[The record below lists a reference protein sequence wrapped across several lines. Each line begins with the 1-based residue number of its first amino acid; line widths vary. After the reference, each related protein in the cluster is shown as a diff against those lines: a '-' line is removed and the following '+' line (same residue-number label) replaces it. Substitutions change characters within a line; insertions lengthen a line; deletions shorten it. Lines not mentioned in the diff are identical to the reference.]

1 MNTPK
6 HRAPADNSWQLYR
19 RLLTYTRPYSR
30 LLIISL
36 CGFLLYSG
44 METLMAQL
52 MKYFVEGLETR
63 DKQLMWMVPVAIV
76 AARFVHGIGA
86 YFGNYYIARVGIQ
99 VVNDL
104 RRDLFQHLLH
114 LPSRYYDNQNSGE
127 IISLIT
133 YNVAQV
139 TGSVTKAVQVGLR
152 DGFTVVG
159 LFAYLIWV
167 DWKLTCI
174 FIAIAP
180 ILGLLANIAS
190 RYFRRLSGRM
200 QVSMGGITHI
210 SNEAISGYRLVKSYN
225 GQKYEAERF
234 NIACQDNNRLSKK
247 YERIA
252 SLQGPLFHLVIAIN
266 LSIILFLIMTFWQQ
280 DTGTAVAYLTAAGMI
295 AKPLRQVAT
304 INETI
309 QKGLSAAE
317 TIFEVID
324 MHAEPDEHSAQ
335 LQVTS
340 GNIEFKN
347 LHFSYT
353 DHKQALNNINFTVAP
368 GQTVALVG
376 QSGSGKSTLSHLLLR
391 LYEPQSGGILIDGT
405 RIDQV
410 SLQSLRQNIALVN
423 QHTILFN
430 DTVAGNI
437 AYGLEDKDIDLE
449 RVYKAAELAQASE
462 FILALPEGFN
472 TLIGEDG
479 DKLSGGQ
486 RQRLAIARAIY
497 KDAPILVLDEATS
510 ALDNEAEKAIQI
522 ALDALAK
529 DRTTIVIAHRL
540 STIEAADKIV
550 VLEKGKIV
558 ETGTHSELINANGA
572 YAKLH
577 RSAVNGVTPE

>member
-1 MNTPK
+1 MPTTS
-6 HRAPADNSWQLYR
+6 AENSWQLYR
-19 RLLTYTRPYSR
+19 RLLSYTRPYSR

-36 CGFLLYSG
+36 CGFLLYSA
-44 METLMAQL
+44 METAMAQM
-52 MKYFVEGLETR
+52 MKYFVEGLESR
-63 DKQLMWMVPVAIV
+63 DKDLMWMVPLAIV
-76 AARFVHGIGA
+76 IARLVHGVGS
-86 YFGNYYIARVGIQ
+86 YFGNYYIARVGIH

-104 RRDLFQHLLH
+104 RRELFKHLLH
-114 LPSRYYDNQNSGE
+114 LPSSYYDSQNTGE

-139 TGSVTKAVQVGLR
+139 TGSVTKAVQVALR
-152 DGFTVVG
+152 DGFTVLG
-159 LFAYLIWV
+159 LFVYLIWV

-174 FIAIAP
+174 FVAIAP
-180 ILGLLANIAS
+180 VLGLLANTAS
-190 RYFRRLSGRM
+190 RYFRKLSLRM

-210 SNEAISGYRLVKSYN
+210 TNEAISGFRLVKSFN
-225 GQKYEAERF
+225 GQEYEASRF
-234 NIACQDNNRLSKK
+234 DKACEENNRLSKK

-252 SLQGPLFHLVIAIN
+252 SLQGPLFHLIIAIN

-280 DTGTAVAYLTAAGMI
+280 DTGTAVAYLTAAAMI

-317 TIFEVID
+317 TIFAVID
-324 MHAEPDEHSAQ
+324 MQAERDDCKTP
-335 LQVTS
+335 LQVKS
-340 GNIEFKN
+340 GAIEFN
-347 LHFSYT
+347 QVFFNYPDREHTL
-353 DHKQALNNINFTVAP
+353 QAISLQINP
-368 GQTVALVG
+368 GETVALVG

-391 LYEPQSGGILIDGT
+391 LYEPNQGSILIDGT
-405 RIDQV
+405 DINQV
-410 SLQSLRQNIALVN
+410 GLASLRNAIALVN
-423 QHTILFN
+423 QQTVLFN

-437 AYGLEDKDIDLE
+437 AYGVAPADIDMP
-449 RVYKAAELAQASE
+449 RVENAAQLAQARD

-497 KDAPILVLDEATS
+497 KDAPILILDEATS

-522 ALDALAK
+522 ALDTLAK
-529 DRTTIVIAHRL
+529 DRTTIIIAHRL

-550 VLEKGKIV
+550 VLKHGKIV
-558 ETGTHSELINANGA
+558 EIGSHSELLSANGA
-572 YAKLH
+572 YAELH
-577 RSAVNGVTPE
+577 RTAINGETPA

>member
-1 MNTPK
+1 MPNS
-6 HRAPADNSWQLYR
+6 AADNSWQLYR
-19 RLLTYTRPYSR
+19 RLLGYTRPYSR

-52 MKYFVEGLETR
+52 MKYFVDGLESR

-76 AARFVHGIGA
+76 AARFVHGVGS
-86 YFGNYYIARVGIQ
+86 YFGNYYIARVGIH

-104 RRDLFQHLLH
+104 RRDLFKHLLH
-114 LPSRYYDNQNSGE
+114 LPSQYYDNQNSGE

-152 DGFTVVG
+152 DGFTVLG
-159 LFAYLIWV
+159 LFVYLIWV

-174 FIAIAP
+174 FVAIAP
-180 ILGLLANIAS
+180 VLGLLANAAS
-190 RYFRRLSGRM
+190 RYFRRLSRRM
-200 QVSMGGITHI
+200 QVSMGDITHI
-210 SNEAISGYRLVKSYN
+210 TNEAISGFRLVKSYN

-234 NIACQDNNRLSKK
+234 NAACKNNNLLSKK

-252 SLQGPLFHLVIAIN
+252 ALQGPLFHLVIAVN

-280 DTGTAVAYLTAAGMI
+280 DTGTAVAYLTAAAMI

-304 INETI
+304 INETV

-324 MHAEPDEHSAQ
+324 MQGERDEHSALLKVSQ
-335 LQVTS
+335 
-340 GNIEFKN
+340 GAIEFRDLN
-347 LHFSYT
+347 FSYSE
-353 DHKQALNNINFTVAP
+353 HKQALSNINFTVQP

-376 QSGSGKSTLSHLLLR
+376 RSGSGKSTLSHLLLR
-391 LYEPQSGGILIDGT
+391 LYQAQQGAILIDGT
-405 RIDQV
+405 PINHV
-410 SLQSLRQNIALVN
+410 SLNSLRQNIALVN

-430 DTVAGNI
+430 DTVARNI
-437 AYGLEDKDIDLE
+437 AYGLDDNDIDLD
-449 RVYKAAELAQASE
+449 RVHSAAQLAQASK
-462 FILALPEGFN
+462 FIQALPEGFN

-497 KDAPILVLDEATS
+497 KNAPILVLDEATS

-550 VLEKGKIV
+550 VMEQGAIV
-558 ETGTHSELINANGA
+558 EMGTHAELILANGA

-577 RSAVNGVTPE
+577 SSAVNGVTPE

>member
-1 MNTPK
+1 MPTTS
-6 HRAPADNSWQLYR
+6 ADNSWQLYR
-19 RLLTYTRPYSR
+19 RLLSYTRPYSR

-36 CGFLLYSG
+36 CGFLLYSA
-44 METLMAQL
+44 METAMAQM
-52 MKYFVEGLETR
+52 MKYFVEGLESR
-63 DKQLMWMVPVAIV
+63 DKDLMWMVPLAIV
-76 AARFVHGIGA
+76 IARLVHGVGS
-86 YFGNYYIARVGIQ
+86 YFGNYYIARVGIH

-104 RRDLFQHLLH
+104 RRELFKHLLH
-114 LPSRYYDNQNSGE
+114 LPSSYYDSQNTGE

-139 TGSVTKAVQVGLR
+139 TGSVTKAVQVALR
-152 DGFTVVG
+152 DGFTVLG
-159 LFAYLIWV
+159 LFVYLIWV

-174 FIAIAP
+174 FVAIAP
-180 ILGLLANIAS
+180 VLGLLANTAS
-190 RYFRRLSGRM
+190 RYFRKLSLRM

-210 SNEAISGYRLVKSYN
+210 TNEAISGFRLVKSFN
-225 GQKYEAERF
+225 GQDYEATRF
-234 NIACQDNNRLSKK
+234 DKACEENNRLSKK

-252 SLQGPLFHLVIAIN
+252 SLQGPLFHLIIAIN

-280 DTGTAVAYLTAAGMI
+280 DTGTAVAYLTAAAMI

-317 TIFEVID
+317 TIFAVID
-324 MHAEPDEHSAQ
+324 MQAERDDCKTP
-335 LQVTS
+335 LQVKN
-340 GNIEFKN
+340 GAIEFN
-347 LHFSYT
+347 QVFFNYPDREHTL
-353 DHKQALNNINFTVAP
+353 QAISLQINP
-368 GQTVALVG
+368 GETVALVG

-391 LYEPQSGGILIDGT
+391 LYEPNQGSILIDGT
-405 RIDQV
+405 DINQV
-410 SLQSLRQNIALVN
+410 GLTSLRNAIALVN
-423 QHTILFN
+423 QQTVLFN

-437 AYGLEDKDIDLE
+437 AYGVAPADIDMR
-449 RVYKAAELAQASE
+449 RVENAAGLAQARD

-497 KDAPILVLDEATS
+497 KDAPILILDEATS

-522 ALDALAK
+522 ALDTLAK
-529 DRTTIVIAHRL
+529 DRTTIIIAHRL

-550 VLEKGKIV
+550 VLKHGKIV
-558 ETGTHSELINANGA
+558 EIGTHSELLSANGA
-572 YAKLH
+572 YAELH
-577 RSAVNGVTPE
+577 RTAINGETPA